1 MQELSNEAYLAITF
15 MFIYLRKGA
24 NSQVAGGKGGS
35 PLSPRPPAFFYILI
49 DDSN

>member
-1 MQELSNEAYLAITF
+1 MQDLSNEAYLAITF

-35 PLSPRPPAFFYILI
+35 PLSPPPPAFFYILI